1 MNKEN
6 QELKCNFCD
15 TVIKYRQSIH
25 KHSLPCKKGGGEV
38 KGKDVLLKRQRR
50 RCRGEEKE
58 KENVYSTRGKEFS
71 KKANLIR
78 HKNIHQTQNYEPI
91 YARNLLNSKTTS
103 KSILAVL
110 LLPRGIQFKRR
121 SQNYLIS
128 QKRQL
133 WTSKRPTTHAC
144 VMVSKSHLSV
154 CQNYPWHW
162 LKRWLFNRLI
172 LFGHLKEI
180 LWGEL
185 GGNSLPI

>member
-78 HKNIHQTQNYEPI
+78 HKNIHQTQNYE
-91 YARNLLNSKTTS
+91 RNLCKKSFKFKDHFEKHTCCSVATKRNSVQKKKPKLLDFSEETTLDLEKAYDTCMRNGFQES
-103 KSILAVL
+103 S
-110 LLPRGIQFKRR
+110 F
-121 SQNYLIS
+121 S
-128 QKRQL
+128 
-133 WTSKRPTTHAC
+133 
-144 VMVSKSHLSV
+144 LS
-154 CQNYPWHW
+154 
-162 LKRWLFNRLI
+162 
-172 LFGHLKEI
+172 
-180 LWGEL
+180 EL
-185 GGNSLPI
+185 SMAFAEKVVI